1 MNKEA
6 LLKERSYLVNDLDL
20 MKNSLSLYVR
30 RNGYINF
37 SNITSS
43 TFCKNAII
51 NAIEVRISEID
62 KTLGI

>member
-20 MKNSLSLYVR
+20 MKNSFGLYVV
-30 RNGYINF
+30 RNGYMNF
-37 SNITSS
+37 SDITSS
-43 TFCKNAII
+43 TLCRKVII
-51 NAIEVRISEID
+51 KAIEDRISEID